1 MKKKL
6 NSFLFSKV
14 TAIILMVVSDLAILL
29 NYSARF
35 SYVFIDK
42 SIFSGFLFSL
52 FIIAILDA
60 AILTAAAV
68 LKMRNSDKC
77 SKKWFRAIQL
87 VSEIFA
93 VIFSALSIVILLTAD
108 SESKTV
114 ILKQCKEI
122 LPLWL
127 TITGLA
133 AALFIVPSM
142 NNKAIKKTVCVVM
155 TVIMIF
161 TVYSALFPVTPFKF
175 TSGPVVFDNGSEYSV
190 VFSTNDKG
198 TAYIEYEYSGETVR
212 KYAADNGR
220 KLSSTIHTI
229 TVPYEQLSGN
239 AYKVGAT
246 RVIDELGYG
255 GRTGGTIESNEITFN
270 DNLGDDVNV
279 LTVSDWHTYN
289 EKAEKAV
296 SYSGDY
302 NAVILLGDC
311 APSIMYA
318 EDIEEYLLTFASD
331 LSKGEMPVI
340 FTRGNHET
348 RGREAGNLSYYLG
361 FDKFYYTAKLGNYNF
376 VVLDS
381 GEDKMDDHVE
391 YGGMVDYEQNRKE
404 MVEWL
409 NDLSNESN
417 SKTIALS
424 HDNEIC
430 IEEELSQASHEKLE
444 ELNVSLLVSGHYH
457 EVEFIDNS
465 PYPILVDGGINAN
478 GKGNY
483 VASMLNI
490 RQDKIEVKSVDT
502 NGETVINE
510 TVYWN

>member
-6 NSFLFSKV
+6 NSFLFSKA
-14 TAIILMVVSDLAILL
+14 TAILLMAVSDLAILL

-52 FIIAILDA
+52 FIIAILDT
-60 AILTAAAV
+60 AILTAIAV
-68 LKMRNSDKC
+68 FKMRNSDKC

-87 VSEIFA
+87 ISESFA
-93 VIFSALSIVILLTAD
+93 VVFAVLSIVILITSD

-142 NNKAIKKTVCVVM
+142 NNKTIKRTVCVVM
-155 TVIMIF
+155 TAIMIF
-161 TVYSALFPVTPFKF
+161 TVYSALFPATPFKF
-175 TSGPVVFDNGSEYSV
+175 TAGPVVFDNGKEYSV

-198 TAYIEYEYSGETVR
+198 TAYIEYTYSGETVR

-229 TVPYEQLSGN
+229 AVPYEQLSGST
-239 AYKVGAT
+239 YKVVST

-255 GRTGGTIESNEITFN
+255 GRIGSTIESNEITFN
-270 DNLGDDVNV
+270 DELGDDVNL

-289 EKAEKAV
+289 EKAEKAA
-296 SYSGDY
+296 SYLDNY

-311 APSIMYA
+311 APSIMYT
-318 EDIEEYLLTFASD
+318 EDIEEYILNFASD

-348 RGREAGNLSYYLG
+348 RGREAGNLSFYLG
-361 FDKFYYTAKLGNYNF
+361 FDKFYYTARLGNYNF
-376 VVLDS
+376 IVLDS
-381 GEDKMDDHVE
+381 GEDKKDDHVE
-391 YGGMVDYEQNRKE
+391 YGEMVDYEQSRQE

-409 NDLSNESN
+409 NSLSNESN
-417 SKTIALS
+417 SKTIAMS

-430 IEEELSQASHEKLE
+430 IEENLSQASHEKLST
-444 ELNVSLLVSGHYH
+444 LNVSLLVSGHYH
-457 EVEFIDNS
+457 ETKFIKNT
-465 PYPILVDGGINAN
+465 PYPILIDGGINAN

-483 VASMLNI
+483 VASMLHIN
-490 RQDKIEVKSVDT
+490 QDKIKIRSVDT

-510 TVYWN
+510 TVYWK